1 MNIATQTFRTLFT
14 KSTLACLG
22 MIAVMTLAT
31 LPAIAQAADHP
42 AAKFIEKLGTSAIN
56 SLTVKEIT
64 TRERESRVRTMLRSS
79 FDLPTIARFAMGTY
93 WKTATEKQK
102 AEYLVLFEDMIVKT
116 YARRFAEYS
125 GQSFQVAGA
134 IPANEKDSVV
144 SSQIIQTDGPAV
156 NLEWRVRSKSGTL
169 KVVDVIVEGISMSV
183 TQRSDFAA
191 VIQRGGGNVEKLI
204 ETLRLRKNGAI
215 AEKQ

>member
-1 MNIATQTFRTLFT
+1 MTFISHTL
-14 KSTLACLG
+14 KSSLACLG
-22 MIAVMTLAT
+22 LIAGLAIAA
-31 LPAIAQAADHP
+31 LPAAAQAADHP

-56 SLTVKEIT
+56 SLTAKEIT
-64 TRERESRVRTMLRSS
+64 TRERESRVRNMLRNS
-79 FDLPTIARFAMGTY
+79 FDLQTIGRFAMGTY

-116 YARRFAEYS
+116 YAQRFAEYS

-156 NLEWRVRSKSGTL
+156 NLEWRVRNKGGAM

-191 VIQRGGGNVEKLI
+191 VIQRGGGNVEALI

-215 AEKQ
+215 PESQ